1 MEIWKDIK
9 NYEGIYQ
16 INNFGKIKSAYKKG
30 NNCNNKILKVSYTY
44 NGYERVGLS
53 KNNKTKKYLVH
64 RLVAETFIPN
74 PNNYPCINHKD
85 ENKQNNNINNL
96 EWCTRSYNINYG
108 NRNNNLNKEVWQYD
122 LKGNFIKK
130 WKSTMEIQRSLGYKN
145 QSISSACRG
154 KSRTAYN
161 YIWKYKG
168 DDTNRN

>member
-30 NNCNNKILKVSYTY
+30 NNCNNKILKASYTY
-44 NGYERVGLS
+44 NGYERIGLS

-74 PNNYPCINHKD
+74 PNNYEQVNHKD

-168 DDTNRN
+168 VDTNRN

>member
-30 NNCNNKILKVSYTY
+30 NNCNNKILKASYTY
-44 NGYERVGLS
+44 NGYERIGLS

-74 PNNYPCINHKD
+74 PNNYEQVNHKD

-130 WKSTMEIQRSLGYKN
+130 WKSTMEIQISLGYKN

>member
-108 NRNNNLNKEVWQYD
+108 NRNNNLNKEIVT
-122 LKGNFIKK
+122 IKYTNINK
-130 WKSTMEIQRSLGYKN
+130 INSLEE
-145 QSISSACRG
+145 
-154 KSRTAYN
+154 
-161 YIWKYKG
+161 
-168 DDTNRN
+168 

>member
-145 QSISSACRG
+145 QNISSACRG